1 MRQTFPAAYA
11 SAASGATRRARAS
24 VAMSPTVQ
32 SDTGISLCRLGDLD
46 RREDRS
52 ISGAAERQR
61 SGAAG
66 SGSEARA
73 DARSRRLQ
81 RLVRPRICREMQ
93 LCTSIAFGYTLCHKL
108 KNGGFNYAGWLSLLP
123 DNLLQA
129 FNDFWGKQ
137 ALTSFSAH
145 SRRDVLND
153 EYLPLLLE
161 YVGNFLFL
169 KGFFPHFITHWRF
182 SSP

>member
-1 MRQTFPAAYA
+1 MREQEANAIMEE
-11 SAASGATRRARAS
+11 SRAS
-24 VAMSPTVQ
+24 SSDSRALLTRLIIRPIGFPTP
-32 SDTGISLCRLGDLD
+32 SYLG
-46 RREDRS
+46 
-52 ISGAAERQR
+52 
-61 SGAAG
+61 
-66 SGSEARA
+66 
-73 DARSRRLQ
+73 
-81 RLVRPRICREMQ
+81 
-93 LCTSIAFGYTLCHKL
+93 HKL

-161 YVGNFLFL
+161 Y
-169 KGFFPHFITHWRF
+169 I
-182 SSP
+182 